1 MSSKFQDKVA
11 FVTGGA
17 SGIGL
22 ALAQAAAR
30 QGARVAIADIQPEA
44 LAKAV
49 HGIESSGGE
58 AIGIQLD
65 VRDRAAVYRA
75 ADEVQQRF
83 GRVDLLFNNAGIG
96 DAGTPLDRVSDEFF
110 DWIIG
115 VNLVGVMNVLKA
127 FVPKIKQHKGGGHIV
142 NTSSLAGLVLMPG
155 WNQGLYSA
163 TKMAVLALSLDLRE
177 VLQGDK
183 IGVSALCPGLV
194 ETNIAKNAI
203 ALRPS
208 GLKDPVHAFPKELTE
223 GGMPAS
229 QLAAIVMKGI
239 EQDSP
244 IIVTH
249 PEYWPAVQQFHD
261 FIRGAFESAGQLQSS
276 GEGR

>member
-1 MSSKFQDKVA
+1 MSSKFENKVA

-22 ALAQAAAR
+22 AIAQAAAK
-30 QGARVAIADIQPEA
+30 QGARLAIADVQSEP
-44 LAKAV
+44 LASAV
-49 HGIESSGGE
+49 RGIEGSGAE
-58 AIGIQLD
+58 AIGIELD

-75 ADEVQQRF
+75 ADQVEARF
-83 GRVDLLFNNAGIG
+83 GRVDLVFNNAGIG

-110 DWIIG
+110 DWIVN
-115 VNLVGVMNVLKA
+115 VNLFGVMNVLKA
-127 FVPKIKQHKGGGHIV
+127 FVPKLKKHKQGGHIV
-142 NTSSLAGLVLMPG
+142 NTSSMAGLVLMPG

-177 VLQGDK
+177 VLKGEK

-194 ETNIAKNAI
+194 ETNIAKNAV

-208 GLKDPVHAFPKELTE
+208 DLKDAIHEFPEELTR

-229 QLAAIVMKGI
+229 QLAGIVLQGI
-239 EQDSP
+239 ERDSP

-249 PEYWPAVQQFHD
+249 PEYWPAVQQFHEV
-261 FIRGAFESAGQLQSS
+261 IRSAFQPGLQQSDAG
-276 GEGR
+276 E